1 MKQSSCFLLA
11 TCFFSAVSLS
21 LSLSPLSVINGTVGW
36 QVRAVSAAMWNAIFH
51 FLKCRQTHKTHYY
64 RYTQYIYAHT
74 VSYLFSQTLDFIV
87 QSWTIKVVCWVVFS
101 KRHATDNNGELG
113 TYGKAMAALCIN
125 LEDASP
131 TSASAVIPLSQPHFL
146 FFFSLPVAL
155 LYLFQIVVGKNY
167 ILLLCTMQLLQ
178 VPSYQWDI
186 SSTVGQSINLI
197 SRCVLYR

>member
-21 LSLSPLSVINGTVGW
+21 LSLSPLCDKWDCRLTGESCFSCNVKCN
-36 QVRAVSAAMWNAIFH
+36 FH

-146 FFFSLPVAL
+146 FFFSLPVVL

-178 VPSYQWDI
+178 VPSY
-186 SSTVGQSINLI
+186 
-197 SRCVLYR
+197 